1 LDLGAGEIV
10 ATDGDTTA
18 SVRLRLVGP
27 FAVLG
32 VSSADQPPVGKA
44 QQLLKLLATQYG
56 RFVPSE
62 VLVDALWADQASDRG
77 SQNLAVLV
85 SRLRRSLGRDR
96 IEGDR
101 RGYRLVVGPA
111 LTVDLQ
117 EAADLLR
124 TAEVEL
130 NADSYAVASS
140 ASEQA
145 LKLLD
150 HEPALAGEP
159 DTEWVRATRQ
169 RVAATVRRARVC
181 RWKSALALDDLEAVI
196 DVATAALRDDP
207 LDEEAARVLLEALQ
221 RSDRSGAALAVYER
235 LRATLADELGTDPS
249 PATRAL
255 HSAILRAEPAQS
267 PPRATTER
275 VLSQT
280 TSLVGRR
287 AEIDRVTELWSQALA
302 GHGGLCLV
310 TGEAGIGKR
319 ALVATVAAR
328 AAETGA
334 VVIRTR
340 CFEAERSLFL
350 QPLVEALRTVL
361 ARDTPEDVRAVLGP
375 HAGPLAELLPE
386 IERILGPVPY
396 VRAGPEAEHYRILD
410 AVGSVLASLGSRRPT
425 LLIIEDLQDAG
436 QSTLEALHFT
446 STYVHHSRVL
456 VVATS
461 RETSDDESALGL
473 SDVASRVA
481 LGPLDADAMA
491 ELVRRSGAPIDVERL
506 AAWTGGS
513 PLLVT
518 ELVRHLRDQSVP
530 TLGTDDVTSS
540 IELPA
545 SLNAIVSGAIHDC
558 GIEVTEFLQ
567 TGAVLGRSFLLDDVA
582 QLGDIGAEE
591 CARLAERAHRAHLLE
606 VEGQMFR
613 FANDLVRQVAYRST
627 PEPIRVSRHRRA
639 ARMHAGQPEAAA
651 HQLDAAHDWAAA
663 SSAWTTAARTA
674 QQRFGNLEARRL
686 LDRARESAER
696 ADDQLLLT
704 RVLMHRGAVS
714 CELGDYPAARNDHVR
729 AVDLARDLMDEEL
742 EAEALELLG
751 WTALYARDTL
761 TAADLAAQATTL
773 AESAAAAPRALPSSR
788 LLLGRVRHWDGDY
801 AGAASAYD
809 SVAPDRLDEE
819 TTAQLL
825 VGRGALLQ
833 HMDRFTEARQV
844 LERAV
849 ALCRQN
855 GLFRPLLQALFFTA
869 LARGDAGDL
878 AGAMRALG
886 RARRMLDEYGV
897 RYYSAGVDTA
907 TSWMLRE
914 LGDVGQARDVA
925 ERALESARQGGGALE
940 FEQGL
945 HAVLALAECELVAG
959 RTDAAGALVDEAA
972 EYLALPLPYR
982 GRAQLRLL
990 EMQTRFD
997 RSRAEELWQMARE
1010 NDSIKYQALAAW
1022 HLGDLQRAGELGE
1035 RSGSDLLVAQV
1046 GSPDSARLA
1055 LNRITAGLPADR
1067 RQTFVSHGR
1076 IAAAVEARRSG
1087 APG

>member
-1 LDLGAGEIV
+1 VDLGAGETL
-10 ATDGDTTA
+10 APDEDTTA

-32 VSSADQPPVGKA
+32 VGTANQPPPGKA

-62 VLVDALWADQASDRG
+62 VLVEALWPDQASDRG
-77 SQNLAVLV
+77 TQNVAVLV

-101 RGYRLVVGPA
+101 HGYRLVVGPA

-130 NADSYAVASS
+130 NAQRYALASS

-145 LKLLD
+145 LKLLE
-150 HEPALAGEP
+150 HELALADEP

-169 RVAATVRRARVC
+169 RVAANVRRARVC
-181 RWKSALALDDLEAVI
+181 RWRAALALDDLGTVV
-196 DVATAALRDDP
+196 DVTTMALQDDP
-207 LDEEAARVLLEALQ
+207 LDEEAARVLMEALQ
-221 RSDRSGAALAVYER
+221 RSGRSGAALAVYQR
-235 LRATLADELGTDPS
+235 LRATLADDLGTDPS
-249 PATRAL
+249 PATQSL
-255 HSAILRAEPAQS
+255 HSAILRAEPASS
-267 PPRATTER
+267 PLRATTGRTYGE
-275 VLSQT
+275 T
-280 TSLVGRR
+280 TSIVGRR
-287 AEIDRVTELWSQALA
+287 AEIDRLTGLWSQALA

-328 AAETGA
+328 AADTGA
-334 VVIRTR
+334 AVIRTR

-350 QPLVEALRTVL
+350 QPLVEALRIVL
-361 ARDTPEDVRAVLGP
+361 ARDTPEDVRAILGA
-375 HAGPLAELLPE
+375 HAGPLTDLLPE

-396 VRAGPEAEHYRILD
+396 DRAGPEAEHYRIVD
-410 AVGSVLASLGSRRPT
+410 AVGSVLSGLGTRRPT
-425 LLIIEDLQDAG
+425 LLVIEDLQNAG
-436 QSTLEALHFT
+436 QSMLEALHFT
-446 STYVHHSRVL
+446 STHLEHSRVL
-456 VVATS
+456 IIATS
-461 RETSDDESALGL
+461 RVTSEDEPALKL
-473 SDVASRVA
+473 ADVATRVP

-491 ELVRRSGAPIDVERL
+491 ELVRRSGARVDVERL

-518 ELVRHLRDQSVP
+518 ELLRHLRDQTVP
-530 TLGTDDVTSS
+530 ALGTDDITGS

-545 SLNAIVSGAIHDC
+545 SLNAIVSDTIHDC
-558 GIEVTEFLQ
+558 GTEVAEFLQ
-567 TGAVLGRSFLLDDVA
+567 TGAVLGRLFLLDDVA
-582 QLGDIGAEE
+582 QLGGIGVEE

-606 VEGQMFR
+606 VEGRMFR

-639 ARMHAGQPEAAA
+639 ARMLAGQPEAAA
-651 HQLDAAHDWAAA
+651 HQLDAAQDWAAA
-663 SSAWTTAARTA
+663 STAWTTAARTA
-674 QQRFGNLEARRL
+674 QQRFANVEARRL
-686 LDRARESAER
+686 LDRALESAER
-696 ADDQLLLT
+696 ADDDLLLT
-704 RVLMHRGAVS
+704 RVLMRRGAVS
-714 CELGDYPAARNDHVR
+714 CELGDYPAARNDHVK
-729 AVDLARDLMDEEL
+729 AVELARALMDEEL
-742 EAEALELLG
+742 EAETLELLG
-751 WTALYARDTL
+751 WSALYARDTL
-761 TAADLAAQATTL
+761 TAADLAAQATVL
-773 AESAAAAPRALPSSR
+773 AESAASAPRALPSSR

-801 AGAASAYD
+801 AGAAAAYD
-809 SVAPDRLDEE
+809 SLAPERLDEE
-819 TTAQLL
+819 TTAHLL
-825 VGRGALLQ
+825 VGQGALLQ
-833 HMDRFTEARQV
+833 HMDRFDEARRV

-849 ALCRQN
+849 TLCRQN

-869 LARGDAGDL
+869 LARGDVGDL
-878 AGAMRALG
+878 AGAMRALD

-914 LGDVGQARDVA
+914 LGEVGPARDIA

-959 RTDAAGALVDEAA
+959 RVDRAGALVDEAA
-972 EYLALPLPYR
+972 GYLSLPLPYR
-982 GRAQLRLL
+982 GRARLRLL

-997 RSRAEELWQMARE
+997 RARAEELWDLARQ
-1010 NDSIKYQALAAW
+1010 NDSVKYQALAAW
-1022 HLGDLQRAGELGE
+1022 HSGDLRRARELSE
-1035 RSGSDLLVAQV
+1035 RAGSDLLVAQV
-1046 GSPDSARLA
+1046 GSPESARQA
-1055 LNRITAGLPADR
+1055 LNRITAALPAER
-1067 RQTFVSHGR
+1067 RQTFINHGR
-1076 IAAAVEARRSG
+1076 IAAAVEARRTG